1 MINSKTPH
9 CFTLI
14 RAIYT
19 KLSQKE
25 KLIADF
31 FLDHPEKI
39 IHSTINQVAEEV
51 GVADATVFRFTK
63 RLGYKGYQS
72 MKIALASEIITTLKD
87 IHETIDVDDDEKT
100 IAEKVFKSNIRTL
113 EDTLQVL
120 DRHQLQLAVNALV
133 TARKIE
139 IYGNGGSGAI
149 AMDAHH
155 KFLRSGLLTS
165 CYTDGHLQAMSAA
178 QLTEEDVVICIS
190 HSGSSRDVID
200 ALEIAKLNGVTTI
213 GISQFGKT
221 PLSEK
226 ADISLLTISV
236 ETEYRSEA
244 LASRLAQ
251 LSIIDA
257 LYVNVSIRLKER
269 MKTSLQNLRNAI
281 TVKRIK

>member
-1 MINSKTPH
+1 MINLKTPH

-14 RAIYT
+14 RAVYT
-19 KLSQKE
+19 QLSEKE
-25 KLIADF
+25 KSIADF
-31 FLDHPEKI
+31 ILNYPEKI
-39 IHSTINQVAEEV
+39 IHSTINQIAEEV
-51 GVADATVFRFTK
+51 GVADATVFRLTK

-72 MKIALASEIITTLKD
+72 MKIALASEITITLKD
-87 IHETIDVDDDEKT
+87 IHETIDEGDDEKT

-120 DRHQLQLAVNALV
+120 DQQQLKQAVSALV
-133 TARKIE
+133 SARKIE
-139 IYGNGGSGAI
+139 FYGNGGSGAI

-155 KFLRSGLLTS
+155 KFLRSGLFTS

-178 QLTEEDVVICIS
+178 QLNENDVVVCIS
-190 HSGSSRDVID
+190 HSGTSRDVMD
-200 ALEIAKLNGVTTI
+200 ALEIAKLNGATII
-213 GISQFGKT
+213 GITQFGKT

-226 ADISLLTISV
+226 SDILLFTISL
-236 ETEYRSEA
+236 ETEFRSEA

-257 LYVNVSIRLKER
+257 LFVNVSIQLKES

-281 TVKRIK
+281 AVKRI